1 LLSDP
6 GYSYQHEFEIYEQSY
21 FDCLDANQG
30 AELPGPEEICDSD
43 TSVQALKPN
52 TAGIYR
58 SIFQLAGNDIAYN
71 EQSKIDILSHII
83 PARTEPL
90 GQQAVAKEAVK
101 NTEVEITDNFAL
113 LGLTNSN
120 QDHSAPFH
128 GYYSEISAEDRNAA
142 VKRRQRAS
150 YWNTVLDASL
160 NLPDTSYS
168 GLKNDINN

>member
-128 GYYSEISAEDRNAA
+128 GYYSQLSPRN
-142 VKRRQRAS
+142 RELQRAA
-150 YWNTVLDASL
+150 YWNTVLSESL
-160 NLPDTSYS
+160 NLIPQRLNDLT
-168 GLKNDINN
+168 GLNNNIVN